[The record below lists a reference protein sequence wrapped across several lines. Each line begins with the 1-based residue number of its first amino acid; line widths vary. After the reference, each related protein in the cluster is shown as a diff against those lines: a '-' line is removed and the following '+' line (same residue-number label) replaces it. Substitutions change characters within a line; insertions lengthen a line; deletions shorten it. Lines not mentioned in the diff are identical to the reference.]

1 MHLALYRK
9 YRSRTFDDVC
19 GQEHITSVLKYEAGH
34 NLISHAYLFCGP
46 RGVGKTS
53 CAKILAKAVNCE
65 HSVDGNPCCECSA
78 CLSIDSGASVDVLE
92 LDAAS
97 NNRVDD
103 MRELIDGV
111 VYTPAR
117 LKYRVYIV
125 DEAHMLSMSAFNAFL
140 KTLEEPPSHVIFIL
154 ATTELHKLPETI
166 ISRCQRFDFRRL
178 TVPVIADRLEYIAKN
193 ENIKYTRGGLEDI
206 AQLAGGGM
214 RDAIGLLELCASRR
228 LEVNSELVHEAL
240 GIASYDEAASVAR
253 AIASADYDAIFS
265 TIDNIVASGRDIA
278 VFWDELS
285 SFFRDMLIYKTAKN
299 PAGFLELS
307 SHSLDILAKT
317 ASLFTLSG
325 LLYRC
330 SILDDAAS
338 RILRFSASARLT
350 AELAL
355 VRMCDPSLSP
365 DIGAL
370 TERVA
375 ALEEKLASLSPSL
388 LSLSQHTPPAEPM
401 PKETLAGSIT
411 TKNNPDNNSGTTDTP
426 STKQNN
432 IVKLNSNKPSAAAQ
446 ATSRSD
452 AEKENARTGTHTD
465 TPRPLPYWSELCAAL
480 SNKIPAFKAFAPV
493 LRGYYASDGGFI
505 ISGSTSL
512 STEYAKRVS
521 EQLRSQLSIFEGR
534 DVGAE
539 MIKFTVGV
547 ADTKDSNNKSKK
559 SNHHPID
566 ELVDGEQ

>member
-1 MHLALYRK
+1 
-9 YRSRTFDDVC
+9 
-19 GQEHITSVLKYEAGH
+19 
-34 NLISHAYLFCGP
+34 
-46 RGVGKTS
+46 
-53 CAKILAKAVNCE
+53 
-65 HSVDGNPCCECSA
+65 
-78 CLSIDSGASVDVLE
+78 
-92 LDAAS
+92 
-97 NNRVDD
+97 
-103 MRELIDGV
+103 
-111 VYTPAR
+111 
-117 LKYRVYIV
+117 
-125 DEAHMLSMSAFNAFL
+125 
-140 KTLEEPPSHVIFIL
+140 
-154 ATTELHKLPETI
+154 
-166 ISRCQRFDFRRL
+166 
-178 TVPVIADRLEYIAKN
+178 
-193 ENIKYTRGGLEDI
+193 
-206 AQLAGGGM
+206 
-214 RDAIGLLELCASRR
+214 
-228 LEVNSELVHEAL
+228 
-240 GIASYDEAASVAR
+240 
-253 AIASADYDAIFS
+253 
-265 TIDNIVASGRDIA
+265 
-278 VFWDELS
+278 
-285 SFFRDMLIYKTAKN
+285 
-299 PAGFLELS
+299 
-307 SHSLDILAKT
+307 
-317 ASLFTLSG
+317 
-325 LLYRC
+325 
-330 SILDDAAS
+330 
-338 RILRFSASARLT
+338 
-350 AELAL
+350 
-355 VRMCDPSLSP
+355 
-365 DIGAL
+365 
-370 TERVA
+370 
-375 ALEEKLASLSPSL
+375 
-388 LSLSQHTPPAEPM
+388 M

>member
-1 MHLALYRK
+1 VHLALYRK

-34 NLISHAYLFCGP
+34 DLISHAYLFCGP

-65 HSVDGNPCCECSA
+65 HPIDGNPCCECSA

-103 MRELIDGV
+103 MREIIEGV
-111 VYTPAR
+111 VYTPTR

-125 DEAHMLSMSAFNAFL
+125 DEAHMLSISAFNAFL
-140 KTLEEPPSHVIFIL
+140 KTLEEPPRHVIFIL
-154 ATTELHKLPETI
+154 ATTELQKLPETI

-193 ENIKYTRGGLEDI
+193 ENIKYTREGLEDI
-206 AQLAGGGM
+206 AQLAEGGM
-214 RDAIGLLELCASRR
+214 RDAIGLFELCASRR

-253 AIASADYDAIFS
+253 AIAGADYDAIFG
-265 TIDNIVASGRDIA
+265 TVGNIVASGRDIA

-299 PAGFLELS
+299 PAAYLELS
-307 SHSLDILAKT
+307 SHSLDILAET
-317 ASLFTLSG
+317 AKLFTLSG

-330 SILDDAAS
+330 NTLDDAAA
-338 RILRFSASARLT
+338 RISRFSASARLT

-365 DIGAL
+365 DISAL

-375 ALEEKLASLSPSL
+375 ALEEKLAHFSPSL
-388 LSLSQHTPPAEPM
+388 SSSYQHTVSAKPVFKEPS
-401 PKETLAGSIT
+401 AGSETI
-411 TKNNPDNNSGTTDTP
+411 KNNTDNNSGTADTSSIKQDTKEKSSP
-426 STKQNN
+426 KKTGST
-432 IVKLNSNKPSAAAQ
+432 AQ
-446 ATSRSD
+446 APSHGN
-452 AEKENARTGTHTD
+452 AVKETTRTGMHAD
-465 TPRPLPYWSELCAAL
+465 APRPLPYWGELCAAL
-480 SNKIPAFKAFAPV
+480 SNKIPAFKGFAPV
-493 LRGYYASDGGFI
+493 LRGYYAPDGGFI
-505 ISGSTSL
+505 ISGGTSFA
-512 STEYAKRVS
+512 TEFAKRS
-521 EQLRSQLSIFEGR
+521 AEQIRSQLSIFEGH

-539 MIKFTVGV
+539 KIKFTVGA
-547 ADTKDSNNKSKK
+547 ADTKDSKK
-559 SNHHPID
+559 SEKNSHHPID
-566 ELVDGEQ
+566 ELDDGEF